1 MAGDTIKAE
10 QTEALLSVR
19 HGGEWQRCLKHEA
32 TTAVFLLFLSVPT
45 FPPSFI

>member
-1 MAGDTIKAE
+1 MVGDTIKAE
-10 QTEALLSVR
+10 QTEGLLNVR

-32 TTAVFLLFLSVPT
+32 TTAVFPLSPPR